1 VRVQGKGINR
11 TEIKS
16 FSGRTSLEIAGDH
29 PGKNSDYRGRNRKAR
44 YGQEREPSLGAG
56 DATTGINP
64 SPDIPAK
71 GGGGFGNLLPLS
83 E

>member
-1 VRVQGKGINR
+1 VQGKGIDR
-11 TEIKS
+11 TEIKG
-16 FSGRTSLEIAGDH
+16 FSGRTGLEITGDH

-56 DATTGINP
+56 ETATRLDL
-64 SPDIPAK
+64 SPDIPAE
-71 GGGGFGNLLPLS
+71 GGGSFGNLLPLP